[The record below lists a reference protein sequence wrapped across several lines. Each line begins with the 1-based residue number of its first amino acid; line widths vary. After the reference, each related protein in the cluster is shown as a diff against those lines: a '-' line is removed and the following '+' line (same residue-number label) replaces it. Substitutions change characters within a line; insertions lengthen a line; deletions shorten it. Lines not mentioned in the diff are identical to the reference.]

1 MKISK
6 GDIVVAVMQ
15 NPREKVLGILH
26 KISDSGLF
34 LRGIDLEYFDEWTRA
49 IKNGETYLPMQELFL
64 PMWRVERVS
73 RDESSAGL
81 PSMAEQF
88 EQRTGIRFEE
98 FERWDGGAD

>member
-15 NPREKVLGILH
+15 NPREKVLGVLR
-26 KISDSGLF
+26 KVSDSGIF
-34 LRGIDLEYFDEWTRA
+34 LRGIDLNYFEEWTKA
-49 IKNGETYLPMQELFL
+49 IKSGETYLPMQEMFL
-64 PMWRVERVS
+64 PMWRLERLS
-73 RDESSAGL
+73 RDEGSDDL

-98 FERWDGGAD
+98 FERWDDEGD